1 MLGVVHDSANPN
13 SPFAKLKVRQALQ
26 HAIDGEAMAKTIYL
40 GEAEAA
46 KEWIYKGQ
54 RGWFLWER
62 FPSFAARGIRDKK
75 INDIIDGDDT

>member
-46 KEWIYKGQ
+46 KDMDLQGT
-54 RGWFLWER
+54 ER
-62 FPSFAARGIRDKK
+62 VVLMGKISFFCGAWDSG
-75 INDIIDGDDT
+75 